1 MAPQRTA
8 LEARM
13 DVWLSW
19 LLRLGVLLCAVILVA
34 GLVTSLAFPTA
45 SPSNLPALVRG
56 EVLADASVAHSW
68 SAVAAGLAGGSAR
81 GWLVAGLIL
90 LIALPFVRVL
100 LTAVLFGIERDWLY
114 VALDLLVFALLMSG
128 LLLGRA
134 L

>member
-1 MAPQRTA
+1 MAPPRTA

-19 LLRLGVLLCAVILVA
+19 LLRLGVLVCAAILLA
-34 GLVTSLAFPTA
+34 GLVTSFVRKTA
-45 SPSNLPALVRG
+45 RPSDLPALARG

-68 SAVAAGLAGGSAR
+68 SAVAAGLAEGSAR
-81 GWLVAGLIL
+81 AWLVVGLIL
-90 LIALPFVRVL
+90 LIALPILRVL
-100 LTAVLFGIERDWLY
+100 LTAVLFSIERDWLY
-114 VALDLLVFALLMSG
+114 VALALLVFALLMSG